1 MSAPPTREKL
11 FSVYFDTRKFTLRK
25 HGLMLRVRHKGDKRW
40 QTIKANT
47 ALGPFGRQEWEEE
60 IGGDRP
66 DMQHAK
72 GTALARFDLKSLKHD
87 LTSVFE
93 TDVTRTAMPLRY
105 NGSEME
111 VAIDHG
117 LVRTGQRR
125 EPISEIEVEL
135 KDGDPG
141 GVVKIAK
148 RIARDLPVRYGAK
161 SKAERGYALSG
172 GEEGTPFSPPTSRSS
187 RKRP

>member
-105 NGSEME
+105 ITAAKWKSLSITAWCEPANGGNLS
-111 VAIDHG
+111 
-117 LVRTGQRR
+117 
-125 EPISEIEVEL
+125 
-135 KDGDPG
+135 
-141 GVVKIAK
+141 AK
-148 RIARDLPVRYGAK
+148 
-161 SKAERGYALSG
+161 
-172 GEEGTPFSPPTSRSS
+172 SRSS
-187 RKRP
+187 